1 MCGIRKEEIVG
12 IDIEHLILEEL
23 MRILE
28 RRQAHQNLILK
39 EQENQKNIPDFDDG
53 SLAQLPTI
61 LTKRP
66 T

>member
-1 MCGIRKEEIVG
+1 MG